1 RTGWCPPGHGTDQRI
16 ESREPDLST
25 LTILGEPVSTEKQWL
40 ARRQIIDVMQ
50 HHTVN
55 QLRQLF
61 DRKRIS
67 LGIVRPKKVLDLI
80 ATPTERE
87 WSAKHQ
93 FLWKQGR
100 LFGEQKPLTKIPYKF
115 QYVFACDDS
124 DDEYEKDSKDESKKD
139 SKKDKL
145 EADDSDDDPDKDKD
159 KKADDDSV
167 VGELAE
173 RFGID
178 TSKTTFEESI
188 DGIVELTKAA
198 SEQLADQQLEALWKE
213 LPDVQQFAQFRLQ
226 GGKAEQFFETFFPQQ
241 DYSKLEVKEDNT
253 TLQEQLI
260 RTNLQL
266 LGREDQDVTDTI
278 DEFKTSGIL
287 HSQSQRALKD
297 LAKHQ
302 VGEKERIIK
311 ERNEAALVATASQE
325 DYLKEMK
332 GAIKEAKD
340 FKGFV
345 ITENDKDS
353 LYDYV
358 STEIDNGQS
367 QFQKDMEGAEL
378 EVYLAIAMLMRKGFN
393 LDGLVSR
400 RAATKNAQTLR
411 DRLAK
416 KQEKVRAD
424 EEKKKSENV
433 TDVNVEDIDFSL
445 G

>member
-1 RTGWCPPGHGTDQRI
+1 MPNNK
-16 ESREPDLST
+16 SKSST
-25 LTILGEPVSTEKQWL
+25 IQPVDSQV
-40 ARRQIIDVMQ
+40 A
-50 HHTVN
+50 N
-55 QLRQLF
+55 
-61 DRKRIS
+61 
-67 LGIVRPKKVLDLI
+67 LDLDRPVDELF
-80 ATPTERE
+80 AAEEEEGDLPTDLDLDDDKDKDKEKE
-87 WSAKHQ
+87 KEKEKEGDEDDKDKDKEGADKKKTEEGDDETS
-93 FLWKQGR
+93 GDSD
-100 LFGEQKPLTKIPYKF
+100 
-115 QYVFACDDS
+115 DDS
-124 DDEYEKDSKDESKKD
+124 DDESEKDSKDESKKD

>member
-1 RTGWCPPGHGTDQRI
+1 MPN
-16 ESREPDLST
+16 ENKKSST
-25 LTILGEPVSTEKQWL
+25 IQPVDSEI
-40 ARRQIIDVMQ
+40 A
-50 HHTVN
+50 N
-55 QLRQLF
+55 
-61 DRKRIS
+61 
-67 LGIVRPKKVLDLI
+67 LDLDRPVDELF
-80 ATPTERE
+80 AAEVEEGDLPTD
-87 WSAKHQ
+87 
-93 FLWKQGR
+93 
-100 LFGEQKPLTKIPYKF
+100 LTLDEDKDKDKEKEK
-115 QYVFACDDS
+115 VEDKEGDKEGDKDKDKEGDKKKTEEGDDETSGDSDDDS
-124 DDEYEKDSKDESKKD
+124 DDKSEKDIEDESKKD

-145 EADDSDDDPDKDKD
+145 EAEDSDDDPDKDKD
-159 KKADDDSV
+159 KETDDDSV

-178 TSKTTFEESI
+178 TSETIFEESI

-198 SEQLADQQLEALWKE
+198 SEQLADQQIQALWKE

-226 GGKAEQFFETFFPQQ
+226 GGDAKQFFETFFPQQ

-266 LGREDQDVTDTI
+266 LGREDQDVTETI

-302 VGEKERIIK
+302 TREKEHIVK
-311 ERNEAALVATASQE
+311 ERDKVAQDAATSQV
-325 DYLKEMK
+325 DYQKEMK

-353 LYDYV
+353 LYEYV
-358 STEIDNGQS
+358 STEVTDGQS
-367 QFQKDMEGAEL
+367 QFQKDMEDAEL
-378 EVYLAIAMLMRKGFN
+378 EVYLAIAMLMRKGFD
-393 LDGLVSR
+393 LSGLVSR

-416 KQEKVRAD
+416 KKEEVRTD
-424 EEKKKSENV
+424 EEKRKKESV